1 MRHRFAAELI
11 GTFGI
16 VFAPV
21 ALSASKQFA
30 GGDGSLASAAW
41 VSGFAV
47 TAMIA
52 ALGPVSAAHFNP
64 AVTLGFA
71 VAGRF
76 PWRHVPAY
84 IVAQVLGACLASFV
98 ALLCFG
104 VPGAGAHIPA
114 SGISPFRIIG
124 IEAVL
129 TFLLMLVII
138 AVATDKRTNPAVPP
152 LAIGF
157 IVVVDVLIGGAI
169 TGGSMNPVRSLGP
182 ALFAGGVAL
191 ASWWQYLVGPVL
203 GAGIAAFLYERLLRP
218 VSARDYA
225 QNVPADLAHEPRTA
239 QPAMVST

>member
-21 ALSASKQFA
+21 ALSASKSFA

-41 VSGFAV
+41 VSGLIV

-84 IVAQVLGACLASFV
+84 IVAQVLGACLAAFV
-98 ALLCFG
+98 AFLCFG
-104 VPGAGAHIPA
+104 VVGAGAHLPA
-114 SGISPFRIIG
+114 PDISPLRVVG

-129 TFLLMLVII
+129 TFLLMLVVM
-138 AVATDKRTNPAVPP
+138 AVATDRRVTPALPP
-152 LAIGF
+152 LAIGL
-157 IVVVDVLIGGAI
+157 VVVANVLIGGAV
-169 TGGSMNPVRSLGP
+169 TGGSMNPARSLGP
-182 ALFAGGVAL
+182 ALFAGGTAL
-191 ASWWQYLVGPVL
+191 SSLWLYVVGPIL
-203 GAGIAAFLYERLLRP
+203 GATVAAVIYERLLRP
-218 VSARDYA
+218 ASAREFA
-225 QNVPADLAHEPRTA
+225 QNVPADLLHEERTA
-239 QPAMVST
+239 QPATASA